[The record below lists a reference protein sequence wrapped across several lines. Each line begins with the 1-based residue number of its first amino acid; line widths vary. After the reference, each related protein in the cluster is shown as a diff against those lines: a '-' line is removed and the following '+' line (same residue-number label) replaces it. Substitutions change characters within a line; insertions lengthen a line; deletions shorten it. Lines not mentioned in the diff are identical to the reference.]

1 MRYGSEKHHQFLHRS
16 FEIVKSP
23 LLCLYCRYGS
33 ESPLIPDTPLMLK
46 RIFSD
51 PMMVPIRKVLF
62 LTIGSQELMFPTE
75 ISTVELLP

>member
-1 MRYGSEKHHQFLHRS
+1 
-16 FEIVKSP
+16 
-23 LLCLYCRYGS
+23 
-33 ESPLIPDTPLMLK
+33 MLK